1 VIDRFHVA
9 EQYRDAADSLRKQEL
24 KRLKLEL
31 PHAEYQQLKGSLWAF
46 RKNSTDLTPEEQAR
60 LHACL
65 PMRRNCTPL
74 TFCAKSCGIL
84 HGRSRSRLL
93 KFAPFLYSV
102 SITFP
107 YLCATIKAK
116 DDSVRRVADMSLR
129 ILVVDDDKQVVRIL
143 QSYLTQ
149 EGMTVLVAYDGE
161 EALHLIR
168 RERPDCVV
176 LDLMLPKRSG
186 LDLTR
191 LVRGLRLDREQHL
204 FDAGRSRPR
213 PDADRVCAA
222 ARLYGVSESC
232 FYARGV
238 G

>member
-1 VIDRFHVA
+1 
-9 EQYRDAADSLRKQEL
+9 
-24 KRLKLEL
+24 
-31 PHAEYQQLKGSLWAF
+31 
-46 RKNSTDLTPEEQAR
+46 
-60 LHACL
+60 
-65 PMRRNCTPL
+65 
-74 TFCAKSCGIL
+74 
-84 HGRSRSRLL
+84 
-93 KFAPFLYSV
+93 
-102 SITFP
+102 
-107 YLCATIKAK
+107 
-116 DDSVRRVADMSLR
+116 MSLR
-129 ILVVDDDKQVVRIL
+129 ILVVDDDKQIARIL

-213 PDADRVCAA
+213 HDADRVCAA